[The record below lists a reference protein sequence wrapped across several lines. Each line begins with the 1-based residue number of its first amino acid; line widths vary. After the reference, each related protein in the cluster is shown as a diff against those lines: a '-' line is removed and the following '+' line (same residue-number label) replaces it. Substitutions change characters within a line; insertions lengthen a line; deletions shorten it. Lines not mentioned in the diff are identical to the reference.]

1 LIEYTEELGI
11 DIELDKVYRFVMF
24 SGRKKNYLGVTADGG
39 VVVKGIVAKKR
50 NAPPLVKELVEEIID
65 RLKNVATVDDM
76 LKIREEVMVKETEA
90 KIREKK
96 ITLEKLGIK
105 IVLNKNLNEYTKNKP
120 QHVKAAEQLLK
131 YGIQVGRGDAI
142 VLIKTKDAM
151 GVKPIQLARIDEI
164 DEKKYLE
171 YISTSLE
178 QVLEAMGVSMEELR
192 GAMRLF

>member
-1 LIEYTEELGI
+1 
-11 DIELDKVYRFVMF
+11 V
-24 SGRKKNYLGVTADGG
+24 DGS

-76 LKIREEVMVKETEA
+76 LKIREEVIAMVKETEA

-96 ITLEKLGIK
+96 VTLDKLGIK
-105 IVLNKNLNEYTKNKP
+105 VVLNKNLNEYTKNKP

-142 VLIKTKDAM
+142 VLIKTKDAV

-178 QVLEAMGVSMEELR
+178 QVLEAMGVTIEELR
-192 GAMRLF
+192 GAMRLL